1 MSVNFFTSLS
11 FSQHCLG
18 EIAEAGKSILLEKL
32 SGRLDELFLQRS
44 EGVEVKALGPNRGL
58 LCERVTKTDSLA
70 SLCLKVLLVLLIVPV
85 IIALVLKIIVRL
97 CLYLKYPGKV
107 EEIAAP
113 ISSPKPIL
121 EPTTKPAVSIET
133 VEDVVEV
140 AAVPLAREEIIENFI
155 MLPKLSQ
162 EQQNLL
168 IESTALLNLSS
179 FANREGYEEKGIF
192 PGYVPWAGFTT
203 PLTFELSGIPGL
215 KFTYYPGYLATDA
228 FGNQDIITSAARA
241 SDRFRERLGA
251 TADFLEGVPVTT
263 DSTKEGV
270 ETLIKDGS
278 KGDPKLGILNIE
290 IFTVNQT
297 ANSIGE
303 NVGVIIEKKF
313 D

>member
-58 LCERVTKTDSLA
+58 LCERVTKTDSLV

-97 CLYLKYPGKV
+97 CLYLKYPGK
-107 EEIAAP
+107 I

-140 AAVPLAREEIIENFI
+140 EAIPLTREEIVKQFLQPFCLSEEDENKLIQGVTTFI
-155 MLPKLSQ
+155 SRSYKTVGEYRENGILITSLPFENEMPYSFQLTTLPGY
-162 EQQNLL
+162 EFTYAPGRLQQGLNGLDIVTSTTRMNTRL
-168 IESTALLNLSS
+168 QCYQDETAKFLESKHVTRESTQQEIEALI
-179 FANREGYEEKGIF
+179 REGKRTNRYVGITGVAIFNVGDDLRVGSLGETVGIF
-192 PGYVPWAGFTT
+192 
-203 PLTFELSGIPGL
+203 I
-215 KFTYYPGYLATDA
+215 
-228 FGNQDIITSAARA
+228 
-241 SDRFRERLGA
+241 DRQF
-251 TADFLEGVPVTT
+251 
-263 DSTKEGV
+263 
-270 ETLIKDGS
+270 
-278 KGDPKLGILNIE
+278 N
-290 IFTVNQT
+290 
-297 ANSIGE
+297 
-303 NVGVIIEKKF
+303 
-313 D
+313 